1 MVHEARTIGL
11 DEFSLKTKNVLLFSH
26 LSDCSHSHTVNVFT
40 VDFYHYYSATNI
52 IAQCTYVVRK
62 SRSGKKR
69 KKNNFCNFFR
79 CLLNNND
86 YLYLYTIYDISFLV
100 NSNDLEIKTNNLDCL
115 YKYLI
120 KYATGKL

>member
-40 VDFYHYYSATNI
+40 VDFYHYYSVADI

-62 SRSGKKR
+62 SRSEKKR
-69 KKNNFCNFFR
+69 KK
-79 CLLNNND
+79 
-86 YLYLYTIYDISFLV
+86 IISVTFLDV
-100 NSNDLEIKTNNLDCL
+100 
-115 YKYLI
+115 Y
-120 KYATGKL
+120 